1 MSSKRRNSQAKTKMT
16 FTLLNHRGAVPM
28 VKSYGSGGMQLME
41 VSAYRTIRPIGLC
54 GVGVTS

>member
-1 MSSKRRNSQAKTKMT
+1 MT

-28 VKSYGSGGMQLME
+28 VNSYGSGGMQLME